1 MQKPLT
7 VSVILTII
15 SCVGSKIFEV
25 LIWAALVIHWVTNL
39 EAISFMTTLVQH
51 SHNFVVML
59 YLKLLFGLRLV
70 HYFAW
75 ACQVFRLPSEL
86 CLLFTAALVKTTYHQ
101 WLKWMLNQPA
111 LIKVFLRAVSSSL
124 KFAGLP
130 TVVCN
135 KDPAHVFALITQRS
149 TNILTIKSYIWLY
162 LVNCCEEFKS

>member
-7 VSVILTII
+7 ISVILTII
-15 SCVGSKIFEV
+15 ICVGSKIFEA

-75 ACQVFRLPSEL
+75 ACQVFRLPFEL
-86 CLLFTAALVKTTYHQ
+86 CLL
-101 WLKWMLNQPA
+101 
-111 LIKVFLRAVSSSL
+111 
-124 KFAGLP
+124 FAGLP